1 MSRVFLWIKGK
12 SRGLDELHNIFHYV
26 TINLANIGGGRWEFL
41 LIWQYVYFGA

>member
-26 TINLANIGGGRWEFL
+26 TINLANRGGGRWEFL